1 MKVTC
6 RGIPF
11 APGLQLLFASRW
23 FAAVEL
29 QKRMPG
35 QCAHRLAQRDRR
47 VFVQRGEKLR
57 ERSPAI
63 KEMENRGGERIGGDA
78 PLGQKILKKKLMAT
92 PVADYKRSATIE
104 ERVPDLF
111 FHACE
116 RASARWRAA
125 ARSRGVSQGCRSR
138 ARMEGMT
145 HGLAGAS
152 GAQHLLA
159 ILEVLELQND
169 GLAIRDGNAR
179 ADGMQGLGR
188 FVDLL
193 GNGRERYGQLSSG
206 HVCLQKG
213 QSSCSEKRMTSIS
226 CFVRFFVRRAE
237 CSQGGIRRQQLL
249 PDAGAVRGAVTRS
262 GRAHAGVPRARS
274 SAPANSRTRGL
285 HARIQS
291 GDGRRGSPSF
301 RFVPG
306 RLGPAT
312 PAFPAFSPCR
322 RRAWPNRTVRCIF
335 RPGHEGTLRESPAP
349 RGSSPRARKR
359 CPVRLL
365 SPERPEKE
373 RPSCE
378 TPRWPDRIVFSAG
391 RPARGIRAPRRNPGR
406 AAKYFFLPQWPGHCR
421 RPGSNTSRR
430 WR

>member
-145 HGLAGAS
+145 HALAGAP
-152 GAQHLLA
+152 GAQHLLT
-159 ILEVLELQND
+159 ILEFLELQID

-206 HVCLQKG
+206 HGCLQKG
-213 QSSCSEKRMTSIS
+213 QSSCSEKLLMMSIS

-237 CSQGGIRRQQLL
+237 CSEGGIRRQQLL
-249 PDAGAVRGAVTRS
+249 PGAGAVRGAVKRRS
-262 GRAHAGVPRARS
+262 RGPAGGPWARS
-274 SAPANSRTRGL
+274 SAPANSRTR
-285 HARIQS
+285 
-291 GDGRRGSPSF
+291 
-301 RFVPG
+301 
-306 RLGPAT
+306 
-312 PAFPAFSPCR
+312 
-322 RRAWPNRTVRCIF
+322 
-335 RPGHEGTLRESPAP
+335 
-349 RGSSPRARKR
+349 
-359 CPVRLL
+359 
-365 SPERPEKE
+365 
-373 RPSCE
+373 
-378 TPRWPDRIVFSAG
+378 
-391 RPARGIRAPRRNPGR
+391 
-406 AAKYFFLPQWPGHCR
+406 
-421 RPGSNTSRR
+421 
-430 WR
+430 